1 MDVSIIIVNYNTVD
15 LTIQC
20 VNSIYEKTC
29 GVDFE
34 IIIVDN
40 ASSDDSVIR
49 IKKTF
54 PLVTLIESKENLGF
68 GRANNLGVRS
78 AIGKYIFLLNS
89 DTVLINNAIEILWKF
104 METTSTEVGVCGGIL
119 YDSCHRENGSF
130 GTFPTVKSI
139 LQKTIN
145 REPSNLYYT
154 LKKNNTLKEKECC
167 KVDYVLGADMFLSRA
182 LYNDMEGF
190 DPIFFMYYEE
200 SDLQKRIVEKGY
212 ENYVLSTV
220 QIVHLVNVSVNKL
233 PTNKKRMIVD
243 KSMLLYMKKH
253 NSIQIYL
260 ILKYSYF
267 LLELLKAFR
276 GRYTLHDNYQ
286 YLKALLEI

>member
-68 GRANNLGVRS
+68 GRANNLGVLS
-78 AIGKYIFLLNS
+78 AIGKYLFLLNS
-89 DTVLINNAIEILWKF
+89 DTVLVNNAIKVLLDF
-104 METTSTEVGVCGGIL
+104 VQTTPQKIGVCGGVL
-119 YDSCHRENGSF
+119 FDSCGEENGCF
-130 GTFPTVKSI
+130 GIFPTVRSI
-139 LQKTIN
+139 FLNAMNAAKVTYTFDQKQ
-145 REPSNLYYT
+145 S
-154 LKKNNTLKEKECC
+154 LKENGFCS
-167 KVDYVLGADMFLSRA
+167 VDYVIGADMFIAKR
-182 LYNDMEGF
+182 LYDNMHGF

-200 SDLQKRIVEKGY
+200 TDLQKRIVKKGY
-212 ENYVLSTV
+212 ENYVLSSA
-220 QIVHLVNVSVNKL
+220 QIIHLVNASVNKL
-233 PTNKKRMIVD
+233 PSNDKRTIVN

-253 NSIQIYL
+253 TLKSTYL
-260 ILKYSYF
+260 SLKYSYL
-267 LLELLKAFR
+267 LLEILKSFR
-276 GRYTLHDNYQ
+276 KRYSWNENIQ
-286 YLKALLEI
+286 YLKNLLAI

>member
-1 MDVSIIIVNYNTVD
+1 MDVSIIIINYNTVD

-20 VNSIYEKTC
+20 VHSIYEKTC

-78 AIGKYIFLLNS
+78 AAGKYLFLLNS
-89 DTVLINNAIEILWKF
+89 DTVLINNAIEVLWKF
-104 METTSTEVGVCGGIL
+104 METTSAEVGVCGGTL
-119 YDSCHRENGSF
+119 YDSYQRENGSY

-139 LQKTIN
+139 LQKAIN
-145 REPSNLYYT
+145 RESSNLYYSPKQNSA
-154 LKKNNTLKEKECC
+154 LKVNGYC
-167 KVDYVLGADMFLSRA
+167 KVDYVLGADMFLSRT

-200 SDLQKRIVEKGY
+200 SDLQKRMVEKGY
-212 ENYVLSTV
+212 ENYVLGTA
-220 QIVHLVNVSVNKL
+220 QIVHFVNVSVNKL

-253 NSIQIYL
+253 HSIHIYL
-260 ILKYSYF
+260 VVKYAYL
-267 LLELLKAFR
+267 LLELLKSFR
-276 GRYTLHDNYQ
+276 GKYTLRDSYQ
-286 YLKALLEI
+286 YLKALLGT